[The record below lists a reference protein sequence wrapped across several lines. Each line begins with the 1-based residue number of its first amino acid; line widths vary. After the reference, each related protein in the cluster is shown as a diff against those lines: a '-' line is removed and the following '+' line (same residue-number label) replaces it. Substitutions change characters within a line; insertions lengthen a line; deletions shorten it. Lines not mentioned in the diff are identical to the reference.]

1 MGVIR
6 SSKRYTATTRSKQHI
21 EPDLQRLRELVAD
34 LSFSKII
41 HILEILENNIRR
53 PDFDGASIHE
63 DRC

>member
-6 SSKRYTATTRSKQHI
+6 SSKRQAATTRPKQYI

-41 HILEILENNIRR
+41 LILEILEKTTS
-53 PDFDGASIHE
+53 G
-63 DRC
+63 DRTLTGLLS

>member
-41 HILEILENNIRR
+41 HILEILEKQHQET
-53 PDFDGASIHE
+53 GL
-63 DRC
+63 